1 MFFLDHFKRGMAV
14 LFCANQKG
22 IMDDNWKLY
31 GELDLNK
38 SCMGDEAQ
46 QDHWLIKGLIL
57 TPNKDQQGEIPV
69 VEKMDWS
76 YFDRQGFIKFEHDP
90 GGIPSPTNII
100 GVPHIRKAVDQGVYL
115 EGRLLPRDE
124 EDVLKGLTKDYAR
137 ETAALI
143 KALNKHNSEHPNQ
156 KRTPGF
162 SIEGKYL
169 SKSSDGHYIGKV
181 INVAI
186 TANPQDINTYVEMAK
201 SHNADM
207 IKSMSTG
214 STYGVTDQTGGAAM
228 RKESIKED
236 LVSETFNKPKKRK
249 SRGKT
254 MAEKKKVEVEDF
266 LEDEMNEEA
275 EDEDEDED
283 EKKEGG
289 KKEKA
294 AEKSLKE
301 SANLLKS
308 AANSFKAIID
318 SFKKSAQPVPEEEM
332 EKAVEPGTGDNEIV
346 DITPFMEH
354 VATTTEGLQKSFTE
368 FVDNGEKRDVELAKA
383 LVHLADS
390 NEALG
395 NALEGL
401 KTENEALKKSVDD
414 VTKLVKAIGKSA
426 PDISFLQL
434 DQEKVVDDGNGKAK
448 LNKGQTSEVL
458 FNLAR
463 DKKIPFLEVTKFEQ
477 TGKLPANI
485 AAFPEFN

>member
-1 MFFLDHFKRGMAV
+1 
-14 LFCANQKG
+14 
-22 IMDDNWKLY
+22 MDDNWKLY

-46 QDHWLIKGLIL
+46 QDHWIIKGIIL
-57 TPNKDQQGEIPV
+57 TPNRDQQGEVPI

-90 GGIPSPTNII
+90 AGVPSPTNII

-214 STYGVTDQTGGAAM
+214 AAYGLTDQVGGAAL
-228 RKESIKED
+228 RKESIKEEV
-236 LVSETFNKPKKRK
+236 VSETFNKPKRK
-249 SRGKT
+249 SRGNN
-254 MAEKKKVEVEDF
+254 MEKKKKVKDAEIFDDEDLE
-266 LEDEMNEEA
+266 LEDLVDDEE
-275 EDEDEDED
+275 EPDED
-283 EKKEGG
+283 KKP
-289 KKEKA
+289 

-308 AANSFKAIID
+308 AASAFKGIVD
-318 SFKKSAQPVPEEEM
+318 SFKKAAQPVPEPEL
-332 EKAVEPGTGDNEIV
+332 EKSFDPGDGEIV

-354 VATTTEGLQKSFTE
+354 VATTTAGLQKSFNQ
-368 FVDNGEKRDVELAKA
+368 FVDNGEQRDVELAKA

-395 NALEGL
+395 NALEGM

-414 VTKLVKAIGKSA
+414 VTKMVKAIGKSA

-434 DQEKVVDDGNGKAK
+434 DQEKVVDDEGNGKAK
-448 LNKGQTSEVL
+448 LSKAQTSEVL
-458 FNLAR
+458 FSLA
-463 DKKIPFLEVTKFEQ
+463 KSGKVPFVEVTKFEQ
-477 TGKLPANI
+477 TGKLPPTI